1 MHDQGLYFSN
11 PLLYRGFVHD
21 FPNPSGRCTA
31 IRFDEVSLK
40 KLAGK
45 LYPGSVEGLPY
56 FQFPSL
62 CHHTPLLHW
71 VFTRQGGVSK
81 PPYDTLNTGYNT
93 GDSPGN
99 VETNLRIIKKAV
111 HSRRLIFMNQVHGS
125 DIVSLRQVNHPDLHS
140 VFRADAVIT
149 DIPNIAILVKQADCQ
164 GVILADTV
172 KRVISLVHCGWRGN
186 VHNILGTVVE
196 RMKSEFG
203 CNVSSIRAAI
213 GPSLG
218 PCCAE
223 FITYREIFPRHFHAF
238 MLGKD
243 HFDLWGLSRHQLLDG
258 GLNNDSIEIAG
269 VCTRC
274 NTDLFYSYRAE
285 QTTGRFATVAMLT
298 ENRPSAHA
306 LP

>member
-1 MHDQGLYFSN
+1 MHDQGLYFFN
-11 PLLYRGFVHD
+11 LLLYRAFVHGS
-21 FPNPSGRCTA
+21 PNPSGRCTA
-31 IRFDEVSLK
+31 IRFNEALLRK
-40 KLAGK
+40 FAGK
-45 LYPGSVEGLPY
+45 FNPGSVEGLLY

-62 CHHTPLLHW
+62 SRRTPILHW

-111 HSRRLIFMNQVHGS
+111 QSRRLIFMNQVHGS

-140 VFRADAVIT
+140 VFHADAVIT

-164 GVILADTV
+164 GVILADTA

-203 CNVSSIRAAI
+203 CDVSNMRAAV

-223 FITYREIFPRHFHAF
+223 FITYREIFPRHFHVF
-238 MLGKD
+238 MLGKA
-243 HFDLWGLSRHQLLDG
+243 HFDLWGLSRYQLLDA
-258 GLNNDSIEIAG
+258 GLNNDSIEVAG

-285 QTTGRFATVAMLT
+285 RTTGRFATVAMLR
-298 ENRPSAHA
+298 ENGDSAHA